1 MLCEEKSPAHRSKCM
16 AMNLL
21 RKASASN
28 NDTFGRYEIHKLRG
42 TFPIVI
48 LVEQA
53 ESGNTPPV

>member
-1 MLCEEKSPAHRSKCM
+1 MMMH
-16 AMNLL
+16 LL

-28 NDTFGRYEIHKLRG
+28 SDMFGRYVIHKLRG

-53 ESGNTPPV
+53 DAGKHPSCVTGFAN